1 MEAQVQL
8 RQVPYKGSAPA
19 MADLLGGHVDLM
31 FSDAPTALPYVQSG
45 RLRALGISTP
55 GRSALLPDLP
65 TIAEAGADVGLGG
78 YGAYSW
84 GGMAVRAGTP
94 PEVVARLNTEVVRL
108 LQEPAIRQRL
118 AQIGAEPHPGTP
130 AEFAAMLHGEIAKW
144 RAVVRQANIRIE

>member
-1 MEAQVQL
+1 
-8 RQVPYKGSAPA
+8 

-55 GRSALLPDLP
+55 ERSALLPELP
-65 TIAEAGADVGLGG
+65 TIAEAGLPG

-84 GGMAVRAGTP
+84 GGISVRSGTP
-94 PEVVARLNTEVVRL
+94 PEVVARLNTELVRL
-108 LQEPAIRQRL
+108 LREPAILQRL
-118 AQIGAEPHPGTP
+118 AQIGAEPRPGTP

-144 RAVVRQANIRIE
+144 AGVVRQARIRME